1 VKLRPR
7 MARSNLHSKL
17 EAAAAQKAQ
26 VHGRG
31 GGPGRCDPTPTV
43 NWREMEETVRF
54 KGRST
59 AAGGGETGKDSKAP
73 NLGQSS

>member
-59 AAGGGETGKDSKAP
+59 AAAGGNRE
-73 NLGQSS
+73 GQQGA